1 MMLSWDCLPALP
13 VTQVPPLCPT
23 MTGYGVH
30 HCLGVSPWHLS
41 LWHARELHQHL
52 ISPSH
57 SLMVLNLSNSSLN
70 SAAIL
75 SRSSPAHTSHRWSSW
90 LPPQTATASALP
102 AARVLN
108 RHILGQGLRLGCH
121 CLCGAS
127 SFPSGDYSKS
137 VVLEAA
143 NR

>member
-41 LWHARELHQHL
+41 LWHARQLHQHL

-70 SAAIL
+70 SATIL
-75 SRSSPAHTSHRWSSW
+75 SRSSTCSHLTQVEFLTPSPDSCSLSTPCSQSPEQTHSW
-90 LPPQTATASALP
+90 AGPPPGLPQSLWGKF
-102 AARVLN
+102 
-108 RHILGQGLRLGCH
+108 I
-121 CLCGAS
+121 S
-127 SFPSGDYSKS
+127 
-137 VVLEAA
+137 
-143 NR
+143 